1 MKPDDSRLTPYRE
14 LAAIALIL
22 FVGFLGLPVAYG
34 AEIWG
39 VMPGYI
45 VCLAILP
52 LFIPV
57 LLIPASCLVALWGT
71 RKSRYSWA
79 ALLAFLALLV
89 PAYITA
95 RQGLMIDAFISQRH
109 LFASGL
115 LCWLLSALLMTLT
128 WSVAAAQSERAI

>member
-1 MKPDDSRLTPYRE
+1 MKPDDSRLTLYRE

-39 VMPGYI
+39 VIPGYI
-45 VCLAILP
+45 VCLSILP
-52 LFIPV
+52 LF
-57 LLIPASCLVALWGT
+57 IPASCLVALCGT

-79 ALLAFLALLV
+79 ALLAFLGLLV

-95 RQGLMIDAFISQRH
+95 RQGLMIDAFLSQRH